1 MSKANYVLEVCEFI
15 TEKDGNNGWLAMG
28 SKIKHIGYMCEKY

>member
-15 TEKDGNNGWLAMG
+15 TEREGDNGWLNIG
-28 SKIKHIGYMCEKY
+28 IKLTIV